1 MVAAFRKDVGKI
13 ARAINEGIF
22 PRIASTAN
30 CSLCK
35 FTQACM
41 EDKESDALN
50 SKQMNQLSELIHQME
65 KEKAA

>member
-1 MVAAFRKDVGKI
+1 MIAAFRKDVGKI

-35 FTQACM
+35 FSKACM
-41 EDKESDALN
+41 QDKETDALN
-50 SKQMNQLSELIHQME
+50 NKQMNQLSELIHQIE